1 MANWN
6 ILGAGAMGHFFAEKL
21 LKSGQHVN
29 FVLRPGNAAQAYPF
43 VFADRNN
50 QLSHNLVT
58 AQDKLSTKCD
68 FLLVTLKAYQ
78 VLSALQQFEEQID
91 KSCCIVLMHNG
102 MGTAEKVSQLFPQNP
117 ILIGTTSN
125 GALKSVITEN
135 TKQIIHV
142 KHTGQGITWFGAFN
156 NKAKRHTD
164 IAQQL
169 FSLEECHWSDNIRE
183 TLWLKLLINCA
194 INPLTAIKQCKNG
207 ALSEPEYYVEVQAIV
222 NELAIV
228 SQKAGLPWS
237 ATELQ
242 TQVDSV
248 FTRTADNFS
257 SMHQDLFFQRP
268 TEIDFITGYI
278 LRVAENYKLNA
289 PVNQR
294 LFDEVKRLDTN
305 E

>member
-6 ILGAGAMGHFFAEKL
+6 ILGAGAMGHFFAQQL

-29 FVLRPGNAAQAYPF
+29 FVLRPGHTAQPYPF
-43 VFADRNN
+43 IFADLQQ

-58 AQDKLSTKCD
+58 AQSELTSKCD

-78 VLSALQQFEEQID
+78 VLAALTPLQGRID
-91 KSCCIVLMHNG
+91 KHCCIVLMHNG
-102 MGTAEKVSQLFPQNP
+102 MGTAEKVSQLFPNNA

-125 GALKSVITEN
+125 GALKTITD
-135 TKQIIHV
+135 KQQVLV

-164 IAQQL
+164 IAERL
-169 FSLEECHWSDNIRE
+169 FALAECHWSDNIRE
-183 TLWLKLLINCA
+183 TLWLKLIINCA
-194 INPLTAIKQCKNG
+194 INPLTAIKKCKNG
-207 ALSEPEYYVEVQAIV
+207 ALAEPENYAQVQAIV
-222 NELAIV
+222 NELSII

-237 ATELQ
+237 AAELQ

-257 SMHQDLFFQRP
+257 SMQQDVFFQRQ

-278 LRVAENYKLNA
+278 LRVAENYKLEA
-289 PVNQR
+289 PINQR
-294 LFDEVKRLDTN
+294 LFDEVKRL
-305 E
+305 EASK